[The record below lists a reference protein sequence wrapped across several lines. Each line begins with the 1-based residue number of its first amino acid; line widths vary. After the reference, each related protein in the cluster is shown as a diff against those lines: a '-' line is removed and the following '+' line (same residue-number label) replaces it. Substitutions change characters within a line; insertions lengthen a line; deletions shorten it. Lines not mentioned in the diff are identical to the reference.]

1 MKKFKYYQSIVI
13 LILLSGFFSFCD
25 FIAAGSNLM
34 AERYEFEITQDSLI
48 KKITAYNNMNLQ
60 DSLFKIG
67 TGNPYFYKGYINDLK
82 NNDIYWVLIPV
93 PPTPPTELLLI
104 SVENKQSGEITPV
117 NSKPKNEEEI
127 SDRKIAIENFKKRV
141 LDNIGL
147 QYKHTGNAMNKVY

>member
-1 MKKFKYYQSIVI
+1 MKKFKYHQSIGI
-13 LILLSGFFSFCD
+13 LILLSGFFSSCD

-67 TGNPYFYKGYINDLK
+67 TGNPYFYEGYINDLK

-93 PPTPPTELLLI
+93 PSDPPTELLLT

-117 NSKPKNEEEI
+117 NSKPKSEKEI
-127 SDRKIAIENFKKRV
+127 SDRKIAMENFKKRV

-147 QYKHTGNAMNKVY
+147 RYKHTGNAMNKVY

>member
-13 LILLSGFFSFCD
+13 LILLSGLFSSCD

-67 TGNPYFYKGYINDLK
+67 PGNPYFYEGYINDPK
-82 NNDIYWVLIPV
+82 NNDIYWILIPV
-93 PPTPPTELLLI
+93 GPDPPTELLLI
-104 SVENKQSGEITPV
+104 SVENKQSGDITPV

-127 SDRKIAIENFKKRV
+127 GDRKITIENFKKRI

-147 QYKHTGNAMNKVY
+147 QYKHSGNAMNKVY

>member
-1 MKKFKYYQSIVI
+1 MKKFKYHQSISI
-13 LILLSGFFSFCD
+13 LILLSGFFCSCD

-34 AERYEFEITQDSLI
+34 AERYEVEITQDSLI

-93 PPTPPTELLLI
+93 PSDPPTELLLI
-104 SVENKQSGEITPV
+104 SVENKQSGEITLV
-117 NSKPKNEEEI
+117 NSKPKNEKEI
-127 SDRKIAIENFKKRV
+127 SDRKNAMENFKKRV